1 MMSNNSEKTFDARA
15 ALRLIDPKG
24 MGVPLV
30 PLAEVELHR
39 STFFWSAVFFGFFA
53 TIVGSLGSLITTSYN
68 NSPVIYLLGMF
79 LVSYFILF
87 VVFTTRGFVK
97 WRNLRREA
105 IGPGSWNQESLG
117 ERVGALER
125 TIQLLKIH
133 RDIGMHI
140 FKHDLTLPVKE
151 FENRLDALL
160 PIESDDPRRR
170 KFDHKLQSE
179 GIISIDKTDPENWM
193 VTYEYDFDVVA

>member
-1 MMSNNSEKTFDARA
+1 MSRNSEKTFDARA
-15 ALRLIDPKG
+15 ALRLIDPKAI
-24 MGVPLV
+24 GVPLV

-39 STFFWSAVFFGFFA
+39 SNFFWSAVFFGFFSM
-53 TIVGSLGSLITTSYN
+53 IVGSLGSLITTNYD
-68 NSPVIYLLGMF
+68 NSPVVYILGLF
-79 LVSYFILF
+79 LISYFILF

-97 WRNLRREA
+97 WRHLRREA
-105 IGPGSWNQESLG
+105 IGPGSWNQDSLG

-140 FKHDLTLPVKE
+140 FKSELTLPLQE
-151 FENRLDALL
+151 FKDRLDALL
-160 PIESDDPRRR
+160 PLESDDPRRR

-193 VTYEYDFDVVA
+193 VNYEYDFDVIA

>member
-1 MMSNNSEKTFDARA
+1 MSNNSEKTFDAQA

-24 MGVPLV
+24 IGVPLV
-30 PLAEVELHR
+30 PLNEVEQHR

-53 TIVGSLGSLITTSYN
+53 TIVGSLVSLITTSYE
-68 NSPVIYLLGMF
+68 NSPVIYLLEIF
-79 LVSYFILF
+79 LVAYFVLF
-87 VVFTTRGFVK
+87 IVFTTRGFIK
-97 WRNLRREA
+97 WRSLRREA
-105 IGPGSWNQESLG
+105 IGAGTWNSESLG

-140 FKHDLTLPVKE
+140 FKSELTLPLKE

-160 PIESDDPRRR
+160 PLESDDPRRK

-179 GIISIDKTDPENWM
+179 GIISIDKTDPDNWM
-193 VTYEYDFDVVA
+193 VTYEYDFDVAS